1 MAVNNSLAEMNYQ
14 GKTDIATYLA
24 NAAVKSQI
32 NSVIGAKDGQRF
44 VTAIVSAVSVN
55 PSLQQCTNKSIVSG
69 ALLGESLKLPP
80 SPQLGYYYL
89 VPFNDT
95 KSGTKVAQFQ
105 LGYKGYIQLAIR
117 SGQYKKLNVIA
128 IKEGEL
134 EFFDPM
140 NEEIKVNL
148 MVDKWD
154 EREKS
159 PTIGYYAM
167 FELTNGFRKSIYWSK
182 KQMITH
188 ADKYS
193 QAFSAG
199 ETTIKTKYGPKKK
212 VSYEDYEAGN
222 YPDQDAWMYSS
233 FWYKN
238 FDGMAYK
245 TMLRQLISKW
255 GIMSIDMQQAFEND
269 MTFTDESGS
278 VNYPETEAD
287 VYEEPI
293 RVDEVQPVAN
303 ASDPDGAV
311 NNPAAAPDARSALF
325 GE

>member
-1 MAVNNSLAEMNYQ
+1 MAVNNSLSEKNYQ
-14 GKTDIATYLA
+14 SKTDIATYLA

-32 NSVIGAKDGQRF
+32 NSVIGAKNGQRF

-188 ADKYS
+188 AYKYS

-199 ETTIKTKYGPKKK
+199 ETTVKTKYGPKKK

-238 FDGMAYK
+238 FDGMAFK

-269 MTFTDESGS
+269 MTFTDESGF
-278 VNYPETEAD
+278 VNYSETESD

-293 RVDEVQPVAN
+293 YVGDARPVAN
-303 ASDPDGAV
+303 ASDSDDV
-311 NNPAAAPDARSALF
+311 DNNPASASDARSALF
-325 GE
+325 G

>member
-1 MAVNNSLAEMNYQ
+1 MAVNNSLSEKNYQ
-14 GKTDIATYLA
+14 SKTDIATYLA

-32 NSVIGAKDGQRF
+32 NSVIGAKNGQRF

-55 PSLQQCTNKSIVSG
+55 PSLQQCTSKSIVSG

-167 FELTNGFRKSIYWSK
+167 FELTNGFLKSIYWSK

-199 ETTIKTKYGPKKK
+199 ETTVKTKYGPKKK

-238 FDGMAYK
+238 FDGMAFK

-269 MTFTDESGS
+269 MTFTDESGF
-278 VNYPETEAD
+278 VNYSETESDA
-287 VYEEPI
+287 YEEPI
-293 RVDEVQPVAN
+293 YVGDAQPVAN
-303 ASDPDGAV
+303 ASDSDDV
-311 NNPAAAPDARSALF
+311 DNNPASASDARSALF
-325 GE
+325 G